1 MSQALIDPNNHEEQ
15 LYYPL
20 EYLNIS
26 NNDYFE
32 QDDYFIDKTASNDI
46 KESNTKCKETRIVR
60 TDIGAFTIREIF
72 LAKWLLF
79 GYFIFPI
86 ICITVFLIYKGIELI
101 SFIFAILILL
111 CSVAYGIYTGIS
123 FYYSIH
129 LLLKPNSITLT
140 KKALFKKKVIIYNID
155 ELEKAE
161 ICYKYISKIY
171 THRFVLYF
179 VRTSGEKEEFH
190 SINSD
195 KSDVDLKGIKYFI
208 DLINTHIQK
217 KMKS

>member
-15 LYYPL
+15 HYYPL

-101 SFIFAILILL
+101 SFIFFVSSFNACMKSISELIFEII
-111 CSVAYGIYTGIS
+111 CKDIVSGG
-123 FYYSIH
+123 
-129 LLLKPNSITLT
+129 
-140 KKALFKKKVIIYNID
+140 IIYFSCFLSS
-155 ELEKAE
+155 E
-161 ICYKYISKIY
+161 
-171 THRFVLYF
+171 
-179 VRTSGEKEEFH
+179 
-190 SINSD
+190 
-195 KSDVDLKGIKYFI
+195 
-208 DLINTHIQK
+208 
-217 KMKS
+217 